1 MLILGIESSCDET
14 AASVVRDG
22 RHLMSNA
29 VASQIP
35 VQRLYGGVV
44 PEIASRMHVE
54 NICPVVNEA
63 LSTAGVTLNDIDAI
77 AVTAAPGLIG
87 ALLVGVNFAKGL
99 AYAANKPLIPV
110 HHIRGHIAAV
120 YLTEP
125 ELEPPFIALAAS
137 GGHSHF
143 ILVESYTSFKVLG
156 RAVDDAAGEAFD
168 KVARALGLPYP
179 GGPEI
184 SKLAVSGDPTV
195 YALPDPKPDNPLD
208 VSFSGLK
215 TAVVNLINT
224 ANMKGEN
231 IDRASLAAAFEE
243 RATEMLAVRLAEA
256 GAEYGLP
263 GVLCGGVAANSV
275 LRKKASEYCARAGAK
290 LYSVDRKL
298 CGDNGAMIAAAG
310 YYEYLD
316 GVTAGMDLNARA
328 TMDISECF

>member
-1 MLILGIESSCDET
+1 MYILGIESSCDET
-14 AASVVRDG
+14 AASVVKDG
-22 RHLMSNA
+22 RFMMSNA

-63 LSTAGVTLNDIDAI
+63 LSDAGLSLSDIDAI
-77 AVTAAPGLIG
+77 AVTYAPGLIG

-99 AYAANKPLIPV
+99 SYASKKPLVPV

-120 YLTEP
+120 YLTEH

-143 ILVESYTSFKVLG
+143 ILVEDYTKFTVLG

-184 SKLAVSGDPTV
+184 SKIAALGDPSK
-195 YALPDPKPDNPLD
+195 YQLPDPKPDNPLD

-224 ANMKGEN
+224 DNMKGVET
-231 IDRASLAAAFEE
+231 DTASLAAAFEE
-243 RATEMLAVRLAEA
+243 RATDMLAERLSEA
-256 GAEYGLP
+256 CREYKLP
-263 GVLCGGVAANSV
+263 GVLCGGVAANSR
-275 LRKKASEYCARAGAK
+275 LREKAEVMCRNAGQK
-290 LYSVDRKL
+290 LFVADRKL

-310 YYEYLD
+310 YYEFIS
-316 GVTAGMDLNARA
+316 GKRAGLDLNAYP
-328 TMDISECF
+328 TMDISEG